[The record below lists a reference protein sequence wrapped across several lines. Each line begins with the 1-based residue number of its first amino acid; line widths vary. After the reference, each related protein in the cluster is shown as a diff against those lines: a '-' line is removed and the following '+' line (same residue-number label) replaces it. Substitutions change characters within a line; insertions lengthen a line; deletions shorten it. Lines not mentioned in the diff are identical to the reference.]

1 MDYKF
6 FPWSIESLSK
16 EERASTFLD
25 NPVIGKLPGFFS
37 LLTVEISRA
46 ISSSRVT
53 GLFTFEACIRASR
66 EKINKRVVYIISRAE
81 VTLILNTTA
90 QLLRAGAVCTQQG

>member
-1 MDYKF
+1 MDF
-6 FPWSIESLSK
+6 
-16 EERASTFLD
+16 
-25 NPVIGKLPGFFS
+25 PVIGKLPGFFS

-53 GLFTFEACIRASR
+53 GLFTVEDCIRASR

-81 VTLILNTTA
+81 VTLIWIP
-90 QLLRAGAVCTQQG
+90 LRSYFERGQFALSRAEE